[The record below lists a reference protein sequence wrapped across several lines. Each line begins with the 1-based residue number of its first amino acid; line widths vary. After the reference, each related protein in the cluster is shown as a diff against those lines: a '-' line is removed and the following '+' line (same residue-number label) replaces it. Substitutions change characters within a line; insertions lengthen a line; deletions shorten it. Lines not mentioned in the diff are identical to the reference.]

1 MSTTGTPIA
10 PLLVTAEEAAR
21 LCGVSRATW
30 FKMRAADRVPAPVR
44 LGGSVRWRTDD
55 LRRWVDAG
63 CPSRESFER
72 NTATGK

>member
-1 MSTTGTPIA
+1 MTTADTTIA

-30 FKMRAADRVPAPVR
+30 FKMRAADRVPAPVH

-55 LRRWVDAG
+55 LRRWVAAG
-63 CPSRESFER
+63 CPSREAFD
-72 NTATGK
+72 